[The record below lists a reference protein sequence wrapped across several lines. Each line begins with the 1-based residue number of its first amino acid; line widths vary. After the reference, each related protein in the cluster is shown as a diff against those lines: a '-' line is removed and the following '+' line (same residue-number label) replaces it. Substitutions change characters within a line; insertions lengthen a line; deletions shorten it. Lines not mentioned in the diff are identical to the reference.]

1 MGKRWA
7 EGHKTFYKYVFHI
20 STFQT
25 QTHCIFSKM
34 QLTQGWSF
42 LSVSWA
48 LWGKCS
54 TDSPCPC
61 YQILCW
67 YYTSEGPPPR
77 SEKYEDLM
85 WDCILF
91 QDTALVS
98 LPTLPWR
105 LIYLSS
111 SVSTSLT
118 GSWMCYMT
126 SGTRWFP
133 AGREALPSLRYGKH
147 AANADA
153 LYSFPLKTIRT
164 SR

>member
-61 YQILCW
+61 YQILWW
-67 YYTSEGPPPR
+67 YYTSEGAPPLRKVWGPHVR
-77 SEKYEDLM
+77 LR
-85 WDCILF
+85 
-91 QDTALVS
+91 S
-98 LPTLPWR
+98 LPGYGIGLPPNSPLTSNISELISQYKSHGFMDVLHDKWYKVVPCGKRSFAVTEVWR
-105 LIYLSS
+105 ACCQCWCF
-111 SVSTSLT
+111 V
-118 GSWMCYMT
+118 
-126 SGTRWFP
+126 
-133 AGREALPSLRYGKH
+133 
-147 AANADA
+147 
-153 LYSFPLKTIRT
+153 
-164 SR
+164 